1 MKYIKKIGYEIE
13 GLWSNNFDELTKK
26 IGGDFTYDGSINI
39 DTIDLEVNG
48 IEGSFSEFT
57 EREYRSNPRCSLER
71 IAKDLDEIKK
81 YFVLANYSC
90 GFHVHISFKSKTFIS
105 LLASK
110 HFNDYFVKRI
120 AEMFPEMFA
129 LRQGNHY
136 CSPRVRSRKEV
147 IYSFLTGAGDRYKAV
162 NFNAWSKHSTIEF
175 RIFDMNIDMALDYI
189 KATVKIVQDYL
200 DEEMKKQK
208 VVIQKIIKPV
218 IKQQIYV

>member
-13 GLWSNNFDELTKK
+13 GLWSNNYDKLTKE
-26 IGGDFTYDGSINI
+26 IGGEFTYDGSIDI
-39 DTIDLEVNG
+39 DTVDLEVNG
-48 IEGSFSEFT
+48 IDASLSEFT
-57 EREYRSNPRCSLER
+57 EREYRSNPRGSLDR
-71 IAKDLDEIKK
+71 IAKDLEVIKK

-90 GFHVHISFKSKTFIS
+90 GFHVHVSFKSKTIIS

-129 LRQGNHY
+129 LRQTNHY
-136 CSPRVRSRKEV
+136 CNPRVRSKRDV

-162 NFNAWSKHSTIEF
+162 NFNAWYKHSTIEF
-175 RIFDMNIDMALDYI
+175 RIFDMNIDMAFDYI
-189 KATVKIVQDYL
+189 KATVKIIQEYL
-200 DEEMKKQK
+200 DEEIKKQK
-208 VVIQKIIKPV
+208 VVVNKIIQPV